1 MILSLTTRSHMIQ
14 LNFNFLRRTNKKYK
28 NVHPTHKCP
37 MKGKNMRIVPAI
49 YKCTCMSLA
58 RIHVKYMY
66 FSIAYCTCSTYLS
79 DICMNICFELFSYL
93 MEYVYSVWMD
103 T

>member
-1 MILSLTTRSHMIQ
+1 MILSLITHSHMIQ
-14 LNFNFLRRTNKKYK
+14 LNFKFLRRTNNKYK
-28 NVHPTHKCP
+28 NVHPTHNCP
-37 MKGKNMRIVPAI
+37 MKEKNMHIVPAI
-49 YKCTCMSLA
+49 YMYVTC
-58 RIHVKYMY
+58 IHVKYMY